1 MTTLSDFTLTVF
13 RDFFFES
20 QMVYDMK

>member
-13 RDFFFES
+13 RDFFYES